1 MTPPDP
7 AGSPPQLNRR
17 TFLAAALAA
26 GGGGLLAAMG
36 GGGAGAATIS
46 AATKVKAAGSDL
58 GAIEHVIFF
67 MQENRSFDHY
77 YGAYKGVRG
86 FDDHPHDSLGAF
98 AQAWPG
104 GTSSHLLPFH
114 LRIRL
119 GYGRM
124 HVDLNGMRAPNLSGW
139 RRDHAGDLTST
150 LHMRHKDASTPLL
163 PSTSKDLPADA
174 KAEGCTPLDL
184 VEASGDKPPYPVPKH
199 QIMARQEAGGRDG
212 SDGLARRLSGGGGG
226 APAPQLRPA
235 PSRRRWS

>member
-7 AGSPPQLNRR
+7 AEAPPQLNRR

-46 AATKVKAAGSDL
+46 AAAKVKAAGSDL

-104 GTSSHLLPFH
+104 GASSHLLPFH
-114 LRIRL
+114 LRSNS
-119 GYGRM
+119 GMGECT
-124 HVDLNGMRAPNLSGW
+124 VDLNHTWAAEHLSRGAGHNADFVKTHTERGVRRSPE
-139 RRDHAGDLTST
+139 RRDDHG
-150 LHMRHKDASTPLL
+150 LL
-163 PSTSKDLPADA
+163 QTNGPSVL
-174 KAEGCTPLDL
+174 
-184 VEASGDKPPYPVPKH
+184 
-199 QIMARQEAGGRDG
+199 
-212 SDGLARRLSGGGGG
+212 
-226 APAPQLRPA
+226 LRVG
-235 PSRRRWS
+235 